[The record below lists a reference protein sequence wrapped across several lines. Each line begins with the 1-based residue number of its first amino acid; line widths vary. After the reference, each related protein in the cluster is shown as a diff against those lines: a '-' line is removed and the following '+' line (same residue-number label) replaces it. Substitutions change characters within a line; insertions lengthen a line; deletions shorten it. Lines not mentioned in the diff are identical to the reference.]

1 MLLVSFSSNAPEWTD
16 IPDEDEHGFTGPIT
30 SKMNIVSINILAV
43 SSFLILALW
52 AVGLVAQ
59 YREKLDRE
67 KSSAYECGLDPNKSA
82 RIPLS
87 LRFFLLA
94 VIFLVLDVE
103 IALIMAVPIRLK
115 VGLEATVVARRIFMV
130 ILILG
135 LVHEWREG
143 SLNWI

>member
-1 MLLVSFSSNAPEWTD
+1 
-16 IPDEDEHGFTGPIT
+16 
-30 SKMNIVSINILAV
+30 MNIVSINILAV

-135 LVHEWREG
+135 LVHE
-143 SLNWI
+143 